1 MLQQTVQFAQ
11 YSSHGLHRFVL
22 CYALMPQQTVQFA
35 QYIQFALYS
44 LQSNVLCYALMP
56 QQTVEPLM
64 PTKEM
69 LQDVHT
75 GVVQ

>member
-1 MLQQTVQFAQ
+1 ML
-11 YSSHGLHRFVL
+11 
-22 CYALMPQQTVQFA
+22 QQTVQFA